1 MLALTTYEPP
11 PTIRALDKETVASG
25 GAVSGDVVQIH
36 TCGCG
41 ANGRWLR
48 SIHGWIEAKSNVTV
62 PSGSIPADAEMRSA
76 HGAAQSP
83 DGSLTADPTPTGS
96 MANAGALGQ
105 MSMSTMSASSLL
117 SICRS

>member
-62 PSGSIPADAEMRSA
+62 PSGSIQADAETLSRFRRSSVRRP
-76 HGAAQSP
+76 HERSGAAAERQIREGP
-83 DGSLTADPTPTGS
+83 ATAWR
-96 MANAGALGQ
+96 Q
-105 MSMSTMSASSLL
+105 
-117 SICRS
+117 IR